1 MEKGKKAFLIVA
13 GIAIVLLGIYLVMDN
28 NGGSVDTP
36 LNGQNGSIVTPGAE
50 PSAKSGITPNDLPKN
65 GYITAIDSSKITPVS
80 PESKKEIDKLQDLLD
95 DEDKRDEA
103 CAQAVKMAKEGD
115 EDQILAALDA
125 FRWLGGRDSK
135 VALVELMKRDDDLA
149 SRATEA
155 LQSIF
160 QADTIDDDR
169 NFDTDVWL
177 DAFSA
182 LTDDAEREAF
192 LILLTSN
199 PPEVSAPTLIKLWQ
213 DAKDDSTKDLAREYF
228 ESLAGGIEILNVDAA
243 QKWLEE
249 YKVKK
254 EQEEKELDE

>member
-1 MEKGKKAFLIVA
+1 MELVKK
-13 GIAIVLLGIYLVMDN
+13 VLLYVTGAIIVCLALYLVIGN
-28 NGGSVDTP
+28 NDKAIKNLGDGGGNDPARPGTASPT
-36 LNGQNGSIVTPGAE
+36 NGVNL
-50 PSAKSGITPNDLPKN
+50 NDLPKN

-80 PESKKEIDKLQDLLD
+80 PESRLEINKLQALLD
-95 DEDKRDEA
+95 DEETHPEA
-103 CAQAVKMAKEGD
+103 CAQAVKMAKNGD

-125 FRWLGGRDSK
+125 FRWLGGKESK
-135 VALVELMKRDDDLA
+135 VALVELMKRGDDIA
-149 SRATEA
+149 FRATET

-160 QADTIDDDR
+160 QTDAIDDDR

-177 DAFSA
+177 DAFNV

-213 DAKDDSTKDLAREYF
+213 ESQDDSIKEMVREYF
-228 ESLAGGIEILNVDAA
+228 EGIAEGVEILDSAAA
-243 QKWLEE
+243 QKWLDE

-254 EQEEKELDE
+254 EKENNEQDE